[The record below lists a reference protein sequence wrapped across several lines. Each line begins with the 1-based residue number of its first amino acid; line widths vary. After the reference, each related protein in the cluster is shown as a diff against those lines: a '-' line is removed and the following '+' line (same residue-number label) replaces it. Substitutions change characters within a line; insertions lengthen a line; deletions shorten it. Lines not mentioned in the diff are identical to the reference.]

1 VKIITVQTDAGT
13 RLGIVEGEQVAL
25 TDMGANE
32 FYALGLDA
40 LPRLAQA
47 TGLEHRPLKELH
59 PAPVVPNPGKILCV
73 GLNYRSHVQES
84 GHELPNEPV
93 LFGKFNN
100 ALAADGD
107 EIPVPAQWE
116 QVDYEAELA
125 VIIGRKA
132 RDVGEAEALDY
143 VLGYS
148 CAVDFSERSLQYR
161 TSQWLLGKT
170 PDGFF
175 PLGPYLV
182 TADEISDPQQL
193 RIRGWYN
200 GELRQDSH
208 TAKMIFTIAEIIA
221 YASRYMTLYPGDVLS
236 TGTPE
241 GVIKGTAEK
250 RYMRP
255 GDEFMVEIEKIGK
268 LTNRLAVQKSGA

>member
-1 VKIITVQTDAGT
+1 MKIISVKTDMGNY
-13 RLGIVEGEQVAL
+13 LGILKNEQVAL
-25 TDMGANE
+25 TDIGADE
-32 FYALGLDA
+32 FYTQGLDA
-40 LPRLAQA
+40 LSRLEQ
-47 TGLEHRPLKELH
+47 TNRNDLRPLQQLQ

-73 GLNYRSHVQES
+73 GLNYQSHVYES
-84 GHELPNEPV
+84 GHQMPEQPV

-100 ALAADGD
+100 ALAADG
-107 EIPVPAQWE
+107 EAIPVPAQWN
-116 QVDYEAELA
+116 QIDYEAELA

-132 RDVGEAEALDY
+132 RNVGETEALDY

-182 TADEISDPQQL
+182 TADEIPDPQQL

-208 TAKMIFTIAEIIA
+208 TSKMIFTVAEIIA

-241 GVIKGTAEK
+241 GVIKGMEDQQ
-250 RYMRP
+250 YMRP
-255 GDEFMVEIEKIGK
+255 GDEFVVEIDKIGR
-268 LTNRLAVQKSGA
+268 LSNRLVLGE